1 MELGG
6 DNLSKFIDRLRAQ
19 GQTMGPSVD
28 ILTIKSFWQQLVS
41 IVLTLHR
48 NSVVH
53 MDLKPD
59 NLILF
64 GPTVKIADLGVSR
77 KMDVLG

>member
-6 DNLSKFIDRLRAQ
+6 DNLGRFISQLRAD
-19 GQTMGPSVD
+19 GQTMGPSID
-28 ILTIKSFWQQLVS
+28 IYTMKSFWQQLVS

-48 NSVVH
+48 NSVIH
-53 MDLKPD
+53 MDLKPE

-64 GPTVKIADLGVSR
+64 GPILKIADLGVSR
-77 KMDVLG
+77 KIGVVG

>member
-6 DNLSKFIDRLRAQ
+6 DNLGKFISRLRAD
-19 GQTMGPSVD
+19 GQTMGPSID
-28 ILTIKSFWQQLVS
+28 LYTMKSFWYQLVS

-53 MDLKPD
+53 LDLKPD

-64 GPTVKIADLGVSR
+64 GSILKIADLGTSR
-77 KMDVLG
+77 KVNVIG